1 MKIPMRG
8 FYEHSAF
15 TGWKRVMYW
24 RAGRRAD
31 AKRSYN
37 KRVRRLGRKAASSA
51 E

>member
-8 FYEHSAF
+8 FYEHSALS
-15 TGWKRVMYW
+15 GWRRVMQW
-24 RAGRRAD
+24 RPGMRAV

-37 KRVRRLGRKAASSA
+37 KRVRQLGRKAASAA